1 MKRVFLALI
10 VLISSAYFSLAQ
22 QSTVTDQSLLDQG
35 LQLKDQGKFVEAF
48 DTLSRIRIR
57 FPSSSLLPL
66 AEYQMGLAS
75 LYDAR
80 PVDAALQFQN
90 VIGKFPDSPQ
100 AALSR
105 DMNSILYRLYIAPA
119 TNNRI
124 YSPDPSFAATI
135 SDLDEPIGMGID
147 SERKIYLADRG
158 KKVLYTFEPSGKM
171 INSTTILS
179 PYNISVTSKNDVLVG
194 NDSTLYITTSD
205 NVSFPRVNPQT
216 QARMGYLEQIRSAAK
231 NDRGQ
236 YFVVSGKMPGVAVYD
251 AERNPLPRPTFSR
264 EAEYDK
270 VLVDSRNYV
279 LLLTRK
285 GDSLTV
291 FDPEGKTLFVLSK
304 TGREINFNRID
315 DFAVDRA
322 NHIYLLTN
330 NPRGIAIYSPQGKY
344 LRYLQS
350 EKNTPL
356 FLDDPKLITVG
367 PAGSIYVVDKGTKRI
382 VKFG

>member
-1 MKRVFLALI
+1 M
-10 VLISSAYFSLAQ
+10 
-22 QSTVTDQSLLDQG
+22 
-35 LQLKDQGKFVEAF
+35 
-48 DTLSRIRIR
+48 
-57 FPSSSLLPL
+57 
-66 AEYQMGLAS
+66 
-75 LYDAR
+75 
-80 PVDAALQFQN
+80 
-90 VIGKFPDSPQ
+90 
-100 AALSR
+100 
-105 DMNSILYRLYIAPA
+105 
-119 TNNRI
+119 
-124 YSPDPSFAATI
+124 
-135 SDLDEPIGMGID
+135 
-147 SERKIYLADRG
+147 
-158 KKVLYTFEPSGKM
+158 
-171 INSTTILS
+171 
-179 PYNISVTSKNDVLVG
+179 
-194 NDSTLYITTSD
+194 
-205 NVSFPRVNPQT
+205 
-216 QARMGYLEQIRSAAK
+216 
-231 NDRGQ
+231 
-236 YFVVSGKMPGVAVYD
+236 VSGKMPGVAVYD

-315 DFAVDRA
+315 DFAVNRA